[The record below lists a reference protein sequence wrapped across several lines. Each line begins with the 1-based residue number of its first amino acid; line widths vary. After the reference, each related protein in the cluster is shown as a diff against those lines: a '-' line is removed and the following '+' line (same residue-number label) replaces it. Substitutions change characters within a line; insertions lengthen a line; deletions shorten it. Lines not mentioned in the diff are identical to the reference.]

1 MENYIGHYMGYE
13 SSFANLTM
21 NPEINSNR
29 KNLVKF
35 YEAIYVYVIN
45 YQMKRKII
53 WDAIKRYS

>member
-53 WDAIKRYS
+53 